1 VTVVLD
7 ASALFDLL
15 LATPTGHAVSRRIA
29 GERVL
34 APDIVDAEVSSAL
47 RRARLAGAVN
57 DADVSR
63 THELMLDWP
72 AVRVPSRLFLRRACR
87 WWANVSGY
95 DALYLAVAE
104 AADAPVV
111 TCDGRLARAP
121 GTGVAVE
128 NVRVT

>member
-1 VTVVLD
+1 MTVVLD
-7 ASALFDLL
+7 ASALSDLL
-15 LATPTGHAVSRRIA
+15 LNTPSGRAVGRRLE
-29 GERVL
+29 GERIL
-34 APDIVDAEVSSAL
+34 APDIIDAEVSSVL
-47 RRARLAGAVN
+47 RRARLAGALT
-57 DADVSR
+57 DDGVSR
-63 THELMLDWP
+63 IHEVLLDWP
-72 AVRVPSRLFLRRACR
+72 AVRVPSRLFVRRACR

-104 AADAPVV
+104 AAEASVV

>member
-15 LATPTGHAVSRRIA
+15 LGTPSGRAVRKRLA

-34 APDIVDAEVSSAL
+34 APDILDAEVSSAL
-47 RRARLAGAVN
+47 RRAWLAGAVS
-57 DADVSR
+57 DEEVRRSHDLLS
-63 THELMLDWP
+63 DWP
-72 AVRVPSRLFLRRACR
+72 AVRVPSRLFLQRACR

-104 AADAPVV
+104 AAEASVV